1 MLLSGTKQKNFPLQK
16 TVQDFH
22 MTLEGCL
29 LVMSNSNMKKIVA
42 VHKIKYVVLPSPFL
56 HQV

>member
-1 MLLSGTKQKNFPLQK
+1 MLLSGTKQKNFPLHK

-29 LVMSNSNMKKIVA
+29 LVMSNSNMKKIVSEF
-42 VHKIKYVVLPSPFL
+42 IK
-56 HQV
+56 